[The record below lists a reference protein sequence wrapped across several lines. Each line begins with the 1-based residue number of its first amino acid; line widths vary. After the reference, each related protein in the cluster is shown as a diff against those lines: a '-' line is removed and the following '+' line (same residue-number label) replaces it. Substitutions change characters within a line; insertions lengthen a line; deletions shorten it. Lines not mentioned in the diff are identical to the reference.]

1 MRVFEIKL
9 LRRRIFRPRME
20 KEKRGYR
27 KLYNEELHKFILTS
41 TVLLARYIAG
51 TG

>member
-9 LRRRIFRPRME
+9 LRRIFRHRME

-27 KLYNEELHKFILTS
+27 KLYNEELHKFVSTLTM
-41 TVLLARYIAG
+41 LLARYIAG